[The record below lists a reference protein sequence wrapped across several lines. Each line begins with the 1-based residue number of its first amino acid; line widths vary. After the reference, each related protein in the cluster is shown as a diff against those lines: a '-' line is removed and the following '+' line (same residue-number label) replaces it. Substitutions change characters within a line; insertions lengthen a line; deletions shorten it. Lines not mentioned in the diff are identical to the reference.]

1 MIKVGDIVIYQGEN
15 WGHLVSVIGKVV
27 EDHGNT
33 VVIQDR
39 DAETVDDRLEF
50 KKSEVKLLE
59 DEKNEPAPFQDAR
72 DHHLVRQNFKKM
84 TGGQ

>member
-39 DAETVDDRLEF
+39 DAETDDDRLEF

-59 DEKNEPAPFQDAR
+59 EEEA
-72 DHHLVRQNFKKM
+72 
-84 TGGQ
+84 